1 MDVGL
6 GQKTL
11 SWKTRKKCFIFQIES
26 LNDCFMCSDKCFSF
40 SAFRMHL
47 FAYLG
52 MHPTVWTIPY
62 ISGIWLRLSPKYKQ
76 LSYIYMSA
84 LYYIYMGYR
93 WEKRPLINWDAH
105 SESSVTAALGGT
117 CAVERKRTQRNL
129 PSLEARKRVCY
140 LMVNSIRLHKDL
152 MGFIGYF
159 QDI

>member
-1 MDVGL
+1 MIVSCVLINVFHSRHFGCIFL
-6 GQKTL
+6 PTWGCILL
-11 SWKTRKKCFIFQIES
+11 S
-26 LNDCFMCSDKCFSF
+26 
-40 SAFRMHL
+40 
-47 FAYLG
+47 G
-52 MHPTVWTIPY
+52 
-62 ISGIWLRLSPKYKQ
+62 LSPISVGYGLDYPQ
-76 LSYIYMSA
+76 NISSLAIYICLHYI
-84 LYYIYMGYR
+84 IYMGYR

-159 QDI
+159 